1 MGIFARKENKP
12 RMASADVPVR
22 AAAGGASMIGDYYTY
37 TVGSFETLA
46 LTLPTVSRATDLMG
60 SQIAELS
67 MKHYSR
73 QWTGER
79 YEKIYLP
86 NEPWQDQ
93 LDPNV
98 PQQFILANLF
108 RDMYFYGR
116 AFLWVSSR
124 RADDNRP
131 ASFQWLP
138 ASNIATPSQNGP
150 QYFGMPD
157 AVEFNGVQL
166 DINNVITILSPSIG
180 LVWTGNRAVSIALHL
195 DQYADRMATQ
205 EQVPGYLQ
213 QRGGETMSGEELD
226 ELARGWAEL
235 RKDGSTVGALN
246 DYVEFIEYKKDPG
259 EVLASQ
265 RQYQALELAR
275 LCSVPA
281 YLVNAPTPGSSMTYQ
296 NAQQARQDLWLFGT
310 SQYAR
315 AIVARLSM
323 NDILPRGRF
332 VEFNAE
338 ETFGFVAETKVQVEP
353 PAPSTPEVEDDMNKV
368 EDDSPDMEE
377 MS

>member
-1 MGIFARKENKP
+1 MGLFSRKVTAPALGE
-12 RMASADVPVR
+12 ATVT
-22 AAAGGASMIGDYYTY
+22 AAAGGAFSMIGDYYAY
-37 TVGSFETLA
+37 TVGTFETLA
-46 LTLPTVSRATDLMG
+46 LTLPTVSRAADLMG
-60 SQIAELS
+60 AQIAELS
-67 MKHYSR
+67 LKHYTR

-79 YEKIYLP
+79 YEEIYLP
-86 NEPWQDQ
+86 NEPWMDQ

-98 PQQFILANLF
+98 PMQFTLSNLF
-108 RDMYFYGR
+108 RDLWFYGR

-131 ASFQWLP
+131 ATFEWLP
-138 ASNIATPSQNGP
+138 AANIETPSQVGP

-157 AVEFNGVQL
+157 TVLFNGVE
-166 DINNVITILSPSIG
+166 INRNDVKVFLSPSVG
-180 LVWTGNRAVSIALHL
+180 LVWTGNRAINIALHL

-213 QRGGETMSGEELD
+213 QRGGETMSGD
-226 ELARGWAEL
+226 ELNDLASSWAAL

-246 DYVEFIEYKKDPG
+246 DYVEFVEYKKDPA
-259 EVLASQ
+259 EVVSAQ

-281 YLVNAPTPGSSMTYQ
+281 YLVNAPTPGASMTYQ

-310 SQYAR
+310 SMYAR
-315 AIVARLSM
+315 AISSRLSM

-338 ETFGFVAETKVQVEP
+338 DVLGFMSTEGPMVEP
-353 PAPSTPEVEDDMNKV
+353 PVPATQETPA
-368 EDDSPDMEE
+368 
-377 MS
+377 

>member
-1 MGIFARKENKP
+1 MGIFSRKETKP
-12 RMASADVPVR
+12 RMASAEVEVR
-22 AAAGGASMIGDYYTY
+22 AAAGGVAMIGDYYAY
-37 TVGSFETLA
+37 TVGTFETLA

-60 SQIAELS
+60 SQIGELS
-67 MKHYSR
+67 LKHYSK

-86 NEPWQDQ
+86 NEPWMEQ
-93 LDPNV
+93 LDPKV
-98 PQQFILANLF
+98 PQQFIMTNLF
-108 RDMYFYGR
+108 RDMLFYGR

-131 ASFQWLP
+131 ATFQWLP
-138 ASNIATPSQNGP
+138 ASNISTPSQNGP

-157 AVEFNGVQL
+157 QVEFNGVML
-166 DINNVITILSPSIG
+166 DTNNVITILSPSVG
-180 LVWTGNRAVSIALHL
+180 LVWTGQRPVSIALHL

-213 QRGGETMSGEELD
+213 QRGGETMSGD
-226 ELARGWAEL
+226 ELTELAQAWAEL

-246 DYVEFIEYKKDPG
+246 DYVEFVEYKKDPG
-259 EVLASQ
+259 EVLANQ

-281 YLVNAPTPGSSMTYQ
+281 YLVNAPTPGASMTYQ

-315 AIVARLSM
+315 AISARLSM
-323 NDILPRGRF
+323 NDILPRGRY

-338 ETFGFVAETKVQVEP
+338 EAFGFVAETKVEVEP
-353 PAPSTPEVEDDMNKV
+353 PAREIEDSVEDDM
-368 EDDSPDMEE
+368 EDTMEEE

>member
-1 MGIFARKENKP
+1 MGLFGRKETKP
-12 RMASADVPVR
+12 RIASVEVGLK
-22 AAAGGASMIGDYYTY
+22 AAAGGVSMIGDYYTY

-46 LTLPTVSRATDLMG
+46 LTLPTVSRSSDLMSSLIG
-60 SQIAELS
+60 ELEL
-67 MKHYSR
+67 KHYTR

-79 YEKIYLP
+79 YEEIYLP
-86 NEPWQDQ
+86 NEPWMDQ
-93 LDPNV
+93 LDPTV
-98 PQQFILANLF
+98 PQQFVLSNLF
-108 RDMYFYGR
+108 RDLWFYGR

-131 ASFQWLP
+131 ATFQWLP
-138 ASNIATPSQNGP
+138 AANIATPNQNGP
-150 QYFGMPD
+150 QYFAMPTEI
-157 AVEFNGVQL
+157 EFNGVQL
-166 DINNVITILSPSIG
+166 DPANVITFLSPSVG

-195 DQYADRMATQ
+195 DQFADRMATQ

-213 QRGGETMSGEELD
+213 QRGGETMSGD
-226 ELARGWAEL
+226 ELTDLAEAWAEL

-246 DYVEFIEYKKDPG
+246 DYVEFVEYKKDPG
-259 EVLASQ
+259 EVNAAQ

-296 NAQQARQDLWLFGT
+296 NAQQARQDLWIFGA

-315 AIVARLSM
+315 AISARLSM

-332 VEFNAE
+332 VEFDYE
-338 ETFGFVAETKVQVEP
+338 EALGLVSDNGPMVEP
-353 PAPSTPEVEDDMNKV
+353 DV
-368 EDDSPDMEE
+368 PDMED
-377 MS
+377 SPS

>member
-1 MGIFARKENKP
+1 
-12 RMASADVPVR
+12 MASADVEVK
-22 AAAGGASMIGDYYTY
+22 AAAGGVAMIGDYYTY
-37 TVGSFETLA
+37 TVGSFQQLA
-46 LTLPTVSRATDLMG
+46 LTLPTVSRSSDLMG
-60 SQIAELS
+60 SQISELS
-67 MKHYSR
+67 LKHYSR

-93 LDPNV
+93 LDPSV
-98 PQQFILANLF
+98 PMQFTLANLF
-108 RDMYFYGR
+108 RDLLFYGR

-138 ASNIATPSQNGP
+138 AANIATPSQNGP
-150 QYFGMPD
+150 QYFAMPD
-157 AVEFNGVQL
+157 QVEFNGVQL
-166 DINNVITILSPSIG
+166 DINNVITILSPSVG
-180 LVWTGNRAVSIALHL
+180 LVWTGQRAVSIALHL

-213 QRGGETMSGEELD
+213 QRGGETMSGEELTD
-226 ELARGWAEL
+226 LAREWAEL

-246 DYVEFIEYKKDPG
+246 DYVEFIEYKKDPA
-259 EVLASQ
+259 EVLANQ

-281 YLVNAPTPGSSMTYQ
+281 YLVNAPTPGASMTYQ

-315 AIVARLSM
+315 AISARLSM
-323 NDILPRGRF
+323 NDLLPRGRF

-338 ETFGFVAETKVQVEP
+338 EAFGFVAETKVEVEP
-353 PAPSTPEVEDDMNKV
+353 PARDARNDMEDDT
-368 EDDSPDMEE
+368 EE
-377 MS
+377 MNS